1 MGETTATNTATNT
14 GTNTAAPWGLTICG
28 IEELA
33 GHGGLRASHVLS
45 ILDPDHPVPEAFGA
59 WGEHEKLEL
68 RFHDIIE
75 DTPGMIAPTGRDV
88 AALLGFGR
96 DVAAEQGA
104 HLLVHCHAG
113 ISRSTASMA
122 LMLAQARPG
131 WSAEE
136 VLLAVHGIRD
146 KAWPNLR
153 MLELGDEQLG
163 RGGALARAAHR
174 LYRLQ
179 IERRPELAE
188 FMAGTGRTREVEA
201 ASDATPLAH

>member
-1 MGETTATNTATNT
+1 MGDTAVTRAAPPL
-14 GTNTAAPWGLTICG
+14 GAPWGLTICG

-33 GHGGLRASHVLS
+33 GHRELRASHVLS
-45 ILDPDHPVPEAFGA
+45 ILDPDHPVPEAFGT

-75 DTPGMIAPTGRDV
+75 DTPGMIAPTASDI
-88 AALLGFGR
+88 AALLGFSR
-96 DVAAEQGA
+96 DVTGERGS

-122 LMLAQARPG
+122 LMLAQAMPDRT
-131 WSAEE
+131 ADEIM
-136 VLLAVHGIRD
+136 LAVHAIRD

-153 MLELGDEQLG
+153 MIELGDAQLN
-163 RGGALARAAHR
+163 RGGALAEAAHR
-174 LYRLQ
+174 LHRLQ

-188 FMAGTGRTREVEA
+188 FMAGTGRTREVQA
-201 ASDATPLAH
+201 AGKAAPLA

>member
-1 MGETTATNTATNT
+1 MGETT
-14 GTNTAAPWGLTICG
+14 GTRAPPPSGALGGLTICG

-33 GHGGLRASHVLS
+33 GHRDLRASHVLS

-75 DTPGMIAPTGRDV
+75 DTPGMIAPAASDI

-96 DVAAEQGA
+96 NVTGERGS

-122 LMLAQARPG
+122 LMLAQAMPDRT
-131 WSAEE
+131 ADEI
-136 VLLAVHGIRD
+136 LLAVHAIRD

-153 MLELGDEQLG
+153 MIELGDAQLN

-201 ASDATPLAH
+201 ANGAVALGG